1 MLISVISG
9 EFNEVFNDVR
19 VLLKNDNLLKEKAG
33 SAFAQYNKDQ
43 LTPVRLD
50 STDSFALITEHND
63 LGEFFH
69 LANFPICG
77 CVKNCSVVVLELDH
91 FVLEPSWDLSMV
103 FLIIHATGRVFL
115 GLVWFDW
122 AVARWRKTRM
132 SHDNRKILQWII
144 SEDEKAKKLFC
155 VSFLMLE
162 DKIMHENY
170 EKFRT
175 NTITNVDN
183 ERQSFD
189 ICRRR
194 SLLRSTHKAIVQVRP
209 FTEGSVGFPKLR
221 AGPHRRSLALSS
233 RCGSNPVHCQPLSSR
248 CVLRLRPQRPVD

>member
-1 MLISVISG
+1 MWMCQELFCCCFG
-9 EFNEVFNDVR
+9 
-19 VLLKNDNLLKEKAG
+19 AG
-33 SAFAQYNKDQ
+33 SFRAR
-43 LTPVRLD
+43 TIVRPL
-50 STDSFALITEHND
+50 
-63 LGEFFH
+63 
-69 LANFPICG
+69 
-77 CVKNCSVVVLELDH
+77 NCLFNYSRH
-91 FVLEPSWDLSMV
+91 WKS
-103 FLIIHATGRVFL
+103 FL
-115 GLVWFDW
+115 GLVWFNW